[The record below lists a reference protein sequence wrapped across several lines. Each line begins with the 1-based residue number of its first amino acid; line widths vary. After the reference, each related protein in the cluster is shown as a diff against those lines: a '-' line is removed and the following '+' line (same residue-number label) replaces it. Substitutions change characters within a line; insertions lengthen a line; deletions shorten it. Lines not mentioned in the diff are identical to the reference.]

1 MGKFNITDV
10 VIKCNTALL
19 EEIEKVDYKNLSKDE
34 RDFLFSQ
41 YRRTVGKLV
50 IILQNE

>member
-1 MGKFNITDV
+1 MGKFDLTDK
-10 VIKCNTALL
+10 IIRSNTALL

-34 RDFLFSQ
+34 KDFLFSQ
-41 YRRTVGKLV
+41 YRKTVGKLV